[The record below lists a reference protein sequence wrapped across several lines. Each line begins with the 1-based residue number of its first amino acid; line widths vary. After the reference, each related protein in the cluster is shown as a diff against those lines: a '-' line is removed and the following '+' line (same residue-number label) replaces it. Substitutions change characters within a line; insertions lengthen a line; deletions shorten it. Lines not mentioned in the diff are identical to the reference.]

1 MLFKKNHVPKTKD
14 KTKTKTQWYFEFFIL
29 SGHTLSRKVILTR
42 GKHIFHTCAGVKFSG
57 KIHS

>member
-1 MLFKKNHVPKTKD
+1 MFQKNMT
-14 KTKTKTQWYFEFFIL
+14 TQWYFEFFIL
-29 SGHTLSRKVILTR
+29 YSVSGHALSRKVILTR